1 VLLVLLKKQPPEGR
15 KLLIVGTSSSP
26 GVMEDMGIAAA
37 FNVVLHVPRLHE
49 PVIRTVLTARDAF
62 DTTEVIQHLLE
73 RCFAAACRICMRHIA
88 QGPYSLP
95 SVPSTLWA

>member
-1 VLLVLLKKQPPEGR
+1 LLLTYSFAPAQVLLVLLKKQPPEGR

-49 PVIRTVLTARDAF
+49 PEIRTVLTALDAF
-62 DTTEVIQHLLE
+62 DPAEVRQDVVYPFFFVF
-73 RCFAAACRICMRHIA
+73 CSTCML
-88 QGPYSLP
+88 GYVS
-95 SVPSTLWA
+95 